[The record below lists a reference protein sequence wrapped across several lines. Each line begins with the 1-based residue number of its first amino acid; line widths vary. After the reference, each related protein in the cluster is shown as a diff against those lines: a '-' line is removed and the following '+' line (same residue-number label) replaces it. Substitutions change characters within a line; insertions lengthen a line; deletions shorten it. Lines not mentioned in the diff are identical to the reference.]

1 MHILVAGIAIAAA
14 LGLFVYW
21 LFVLPT
27 EFFSPIEFKDTS
39 VSVSMTYPTYV
50 AFGDEAEMALSVT
63 NHGSKV
69 FTGQITVI
77 FKGNVGAR
85 PLPSGSTAIEIKD
98 LVAGASSANRLRFA
112 FAMDPGWFSEE
123 TIGTILQV
131 SSTAAAVQALP
142 GPEIGIASVPFLRTL
157 INLITKLC
165 NSRGRR
171 RLALGGR
178 PQAPVRVGGKVI
190 SAVESYLR
198 DWLRVLYWVFFKP
211 TALPNH
217 VREIVPQRAAE
228 RVFVTE
234 FMRICATHREQTGF
248 FVEDGGQYGLDIVY
262 GFTHINDAY
271 SCNRG
276 RIRERR

>member
-1 MHILVAGIAIAAA
+1 MTKAKRVRPGPPVPRALVLKLDPDAHVRVTVTAPEQVRQPLSIGMHILVAGIAIAAA

-63 NHGSKV
+63 NHGSKG

-123 TIGTILQV
+123 TIGTTLQV
-131 SSTAAAVQALP
+131 SSTAAPVQALP
-142 GPEIGIASVPFLRTL
+142 GPEIGIAPVPFLRTL
-157 INLITKLC
+157 INLITSSAIVVAVAALLWEVVRK
-165 NSRGRR
+165 
-171 RLALGGR
+171 RLLGWE
-178 PQAPVRVGGKVI
+178 AK
-190 SAVESYLR
+190 
-198 DWLRVLYWVFFKP
+198 
-211 TALPNH
+211 
-217 VREIVPQRAAE
+217 
-228 RVFVTE
+228 
-234 FMRICATHREQTGF
+234 
-248 FVEDGGQYGLDIVY
+248 
-262 GFTHINDAY
+262 
-271 SCNRG
+271 
-276 RIRERR
+276 